1 MRAAEVR
8 LLAFLGVATFFEGF
22 DLLALAQVLPDVRAA
37 FGLSEWE
44 TGAVVAIANLG
55 AVLAFL
61 LVRAADRWGR
71 RRVLLVT
78 LVGYAA
84 ATAVTGCAT
93 SVWTFAAAQLVARFF
108 LLAEWGV
115 AMVYAAESFPASRRG
130 AALGWLQAASSLGGI
145 VCGAAV
151 PILTGGP
158 LGWRAVFFAGL
169 PVLLLLAMAR
179 VFLPET
185 PRFAAVER
193 TTAAPLAILRAGYGP
208 RVARLAFLW
217 AATYVCTQSALPF
230 WKEFAVRERGWS
242 DREVALA
249 LTVAAVTAAPA
260 IVVSGRLLD
269 ALGRRV
275 GATLTLAATAVGV
288 VLAYRAQATWA
299 LTLGVVLAVFGSS
312 AVLPALN
319 AWTAELFPTE
329 LRGAGAALANNLLGR
344 IGYVVGPLA
353 VGAAAGQ
360 VGWGVA
366 VAATALGPLVAM
378 AGVWRWMPETRGQ
391 ELEVSAALEST

>member
-1 MRAAEVR
+1 M
-8 LLAFLGVATFFEGF
+8 
-22 DLLALAQVLPDVRAA
+22 
-37 FGLSEWE
+37 
-44 TGAVVAIANLG
+44 
-55 AVLAFL
+55 
-61 LVRAADRWGR
+61 
-71 RRVLLVT
+71 
-78 LVGYAA
+78 
-84 ATAVTGCAT
+84 
-93 SVWTFAAAQLVARFF
+93 
-108 LLAEWGV
+108 
-115 AMVYAAESFPASRRG
+115 
-130 AALGWLQAASSLGGI
+130 
-145 VCGAAV
+145 
-151 PILTGGP
+151 
-158 LGWRAVFFAGL
+158 
-169 PVLLLLAMAR
+169 
-179 VFLPET
+179 
-185 PRFAAVER
+185 
-193 TTAAPLAILRAGYGP
+193 
-208 RVARLAFLW
+208 
-217 AATYVCTQSALPF
+217 
-230 WKEFAVRERGWS
+230 
-242 DREVALA
+242 ALA

-366 VAATALGPLVAM
+366 VAATALGPVVAM